1 MAAARVMI
9 FLEEPG
15 CVSDKI
21 TRVLVDHGYSAVPM
35 DPPDQPGHVV
45 LRLKHDDLPSGQV
58 RYALELRGRSAYHV
72 VAMSRYVTP
81 QNPNIDAISRPEVE
95 RMVADVVTSPAFGRI
110 ASQIGDD
117 FASRFTIERP
127 DLSSCRQQ
135 NASR

>member
-1 MAAARVMI
+1 MI

-15 CVSDKI
+15 CVADKI
-21 TRVLVDHGYSAVPM
+21 TRVLVENGYSAVPM
-35 DPPDQPGHVV
+35 DPPEQPGHVV
-45 LRLKHDDLPSGQV
+45 LRLNHEQLPNGQV

-81 QNPNIDAISRPEVE
+81 LNPNIDAISRPEVE
-95 RMVADVVTSPAFGRI
+95 RMVTDVVTSSAFERI
-110 ASQIGDD
+110 ASQVGDD